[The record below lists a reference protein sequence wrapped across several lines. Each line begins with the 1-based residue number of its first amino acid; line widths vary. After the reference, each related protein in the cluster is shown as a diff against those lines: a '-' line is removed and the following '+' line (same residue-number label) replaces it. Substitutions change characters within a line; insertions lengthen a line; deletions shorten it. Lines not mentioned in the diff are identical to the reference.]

1 MTINSP
7 IPWVGGKKLLREAIV
22 ERFPADYEQRTYVE
36 VFGGGA
42 WVLFYKRPSKVEIY
56 NDFNSNLVNLYRCIR
71 EHRDEL
77 IDLLTPA
84 LNSREEFE
92 RIRELLK
99 KPEAIS
105 DVQRAAY
112 YYQSIKYSYGAGVD
126 SYGGRPCSMWA
137 SFPLLE
143 QASARLQ
150 SVVVENYDFEKLI
163 ERFDGENTLLYLD
176 PPYYGTEN
184 YYEGSNFGK
193 EDHRR
198 LADILHS
205 VRSKAL
211 ISYNAC
217 PEVFELYRDAKFD
230 IEQVERLNNMAQRTD
245 PGAMYEEYL
254 ISNYDTS
261 EQLRQNM
268 QMTFWSVMEN
278 CGKQLSE
285 RKYVWKTKRNP

>member
-42 WVLFYKRPSKVEIY
+42 WVLFYKRPSRAEIY

-71 EHRDEL
+71 EHRGEL
-77 IDLLTPA
+77 IDLLTPV

-150 SVVVENYDFEKLI
+150 SVVIENCDFEKLI

-193 EDHRR
+193 QDHKR
-198 LADILHS
+198 LADILHN

-211 ISYNAC
+211 VSYNAC
-217 PEVFELYRDAKFD
+217 PEVFELYRDEKFD
-230 IEQVERLNNMAQRTD
+230 IEQVERLNNMAQRTE

-268 QMTFWSVMEN
+268 QMTFWNAMEN

-285 RKYVWKTKRNP
+285 RKYVWKTKWNP

>member
-1 MTINSP
+1 MAINSP
-7 IPWVGGKKLLREAIV
+7 IPWVGGKKLLRDAIV
-22 ERFPADYEQRTYVE
+22 ERFPVDFEQYTYVE
-36 VFGGGA
+36 VFGGGG
-42 WVLFYKRPSKVEIY
+42 WVLFHKRPSKVEIY
-56 NDFNSNLVNLYRCIR
+56 NDFNSSLVNLYQCIR
-71 EHRDEL
+71 ASPGAL

-92 RIRELLK
+92 CIRDTLK
-99 KPEAIS
+99 NPVGIS
-105 DVQRAAY
+105 DVERAAY

-150 SVVVENYDFEKLI
+150 SVVIEHYDFEKLI
-163 ERFDGENTLLYLD
+163 ERFDGENTLFYLD

-193 EDHRR
+193 RDHRR
-198 LADILHS
+198 LADVLH
-205 VRSKAL
+205 RIKGKAL
-211 ISYNAC
+211 VSYNAC
-217 PEVFELYRDAKFD
+217 PEVLELYRDEKFD

-254 ISNYDTS
+254 ISNYDTT
-261 EQLRQNM
+261 EQIRRRA
-268 QMTFWSVMEN
+268 QMTLWDVMGSCE
-278 CGKQLSE
+278 KQLSE
-285 RKYVWKTKRNP
+285 RKYVWKTKWEP